1 MKLVFENQMYTFFK
15 MLSGFVRCVIEF
27 ESGEVYI
34 FSGHEFYELIK
45 VDFIFL
51 CSSQSENNLG
61 LIFTY
66 IVAVLSYDF
75 LQLLDT
81 YFSVLG
87 ILAKI
92 LSEMPTLFIVLYECM
107 LQLIQLEHIDIFASK
122 LIGDAL
128 NILVE
133 MRGVVELRHRGL

>member
-1 MKLVFENQMYTFFK
+1 MYTFFK

-34 FSGHEFYELIK
+34 FSGHEFYELIE
-45 VDFIFL
+45 VDLIFL

-81 YFSVLG
+81 YLSILC

-107 LQLIQLEHIDIFASK
+107 LQLIQLEHIDIFASE
-122 LIGDAL
+122 LVSDAL

-133 MRGVVELRHRGL
+133 MRGVVKLRHRGL